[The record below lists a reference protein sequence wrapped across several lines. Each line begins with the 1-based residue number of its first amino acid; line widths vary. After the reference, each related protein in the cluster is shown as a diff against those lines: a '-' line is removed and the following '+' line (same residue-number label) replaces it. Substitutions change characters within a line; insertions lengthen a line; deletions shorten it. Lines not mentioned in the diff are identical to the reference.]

1 MKVKK
6 YLAPSAR
13 AALAKVKN
21 ELGADAVILSN
32 RSTAGGVEILALAS
46 RDIAGVVS
54 PHTAPAPR
62 AGAAKPLKDFARRVE
77 PTMAPLAPPAAAD
90 TRVYA
95 ELKAMRGLVEQQLAS
110 LAWNEDAR
118 RNPQRAEALR
128 ELLAAGYSAPLG
140 RKVSQA
146 LPEGFNAAQARQWLR
161 AVLAKNLRCA
171 TDADNMVER
180 GGIYALVGPTGVGKT
195 TTAAKI
201 AARGV
206 VRYGAHNV
214 GLVSTDGF
222 RIGAQDQLRTYAK
235 ILGVPAHT
243 VQDAAGLEQALRAL
257 AGRRL
262 VLIDTAGMGQRDAR
276 LAEQLELLADAR
288 IRRLLLLNASSQ
300 LETLEEVALAYA
312 RHALH
317 GAVLAKLD
325 EARRPG
331 AALDVAMRHKL
342 PLAFVTD
349 GQRVPEDLRLPV
361 AGALVERSLE
371 GAATSPFALG
381 MGELAALPAAAAKAR
396 RAA

>member
-6 YLAPSAR
+6 YVAASAR

-32 RSTAGGVEILALAS
+32 RSTAAGVEILALAS

-54 PHTAPAPR
+54 PAPGAAPR
-62 AGAAKPLKDFARRVE
+62 AAAKPLKDFARRVE
-77 PTMAPLAPPAAAD
+77 PAGAPLAPPAAAD
-90 TRVYA
+90 QRLYA

-118 RNPQRAEALR
+118 RHPLRAELMR
-128 ELLAAGYSAPLG
+128 ELVCAGFSAPLA

-146 LPEGFNAAQARQWLR
+146 LPEGLNAAQARHWMR

-171 TDADNMVER
+171 SGTDNAVER

-206 VRYGAHNV
+206 VRFGAHNV
-214 GLVSTDGF
+214 GLVSTDSF
-222 RIGAQDQLRTYAK
+222 RIGAQDQLRTYAR
-235 ILGVPAHT
+235 ILGVPAHA

-257 AGRRL
+257 AGKRL

-288 IRRLLLLNASSQ
+288 IRRLLLLNAASQ
-300 LETLEEVALAYA
+300 LETLEEVARAYA

-317 GAVLAKLD
+317 GAIVAKLD

-331 AALDVAMRHKL
+331 AALDVAMRHRL
-342 PLAFVTD
+342 PLAFVAD

-361 AGALVERSLE
+361 AADLLERCLA
-371 GAATSPFALG
+371 GAAESPFALAE
-381 MGELAALPAAAAKAR
+381 GELGYLPGATPAR